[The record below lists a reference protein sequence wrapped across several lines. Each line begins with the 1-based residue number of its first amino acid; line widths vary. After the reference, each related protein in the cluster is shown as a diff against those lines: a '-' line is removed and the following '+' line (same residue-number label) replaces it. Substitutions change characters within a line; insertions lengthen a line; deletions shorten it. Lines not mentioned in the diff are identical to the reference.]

1 MARKGLPKKYAKM
14 GFKRGWRAFKAAKR
28 KRSTSRTRKRT
39 PIRASPR
46 RNMAR
51 RKMVIP
57 HPSITGMAAGF
68 SLFDDLNGGD
78 AGRSVIDLVVGQNP
92 SYNLALKQLSH
103 NAQSLVKTPSGR
115 TSLLQAVGIAAIG
128 AWARKALPATKLG
141 GSKIYFRP

>member
-1 MARKGLPKKYAKM
+1 
-14 GFKRGWRAFKAAKR
+14 
-28 KRSTSRTRKRT
+28 
-39 PIRASPR
+39 
-46 RNMAR
+46 MAR
-51 RKMVIP
+51 RKMVVP

-78 AGRSVIDLVVGQNP
+78 PGRSVIDLVVGQNP

-103 NAQSLVKTPSGR
+103 NAQALVKTPTGR